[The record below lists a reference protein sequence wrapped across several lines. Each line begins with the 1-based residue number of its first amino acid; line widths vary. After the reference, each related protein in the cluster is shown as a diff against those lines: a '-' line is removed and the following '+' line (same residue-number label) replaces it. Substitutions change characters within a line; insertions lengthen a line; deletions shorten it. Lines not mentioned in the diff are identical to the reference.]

1 MNRPLVQALA
11 GLVVFVVLA
20 ATSIVLT
27 NALFNVAASSRPSV
41 TFTIAVDSPEPL
53 PQTASPRAGE
63 GAVGRFSDGGPV
75 PR

>member
-1 MNRPLVQALA
+1 LVQALA

-41 TFTIAVDSPEPL
+41 
-53 PQTASPRAGE
+53 
-63 GAVGRFSDGGPV
+63 
-75 PR
+75 

>member
-1 MNRPLVQALA
+1 MVQALA

-27 NALFNVAASSRPSV
+27 NALFNVAASTRPSV
-41 TFTIAVDSPEPL
+41 TFTIAVDSPAPL
-53 PQTASPRAGE
+53 LPSPSPLTGE
-63 GAVGRFSDGGPV
+63 GAVGRLSPRGAV